1 MGQGCK
7 MKEFKD
13 SLNELLTLNNM
24 RPIDLS
30 RKLKID
36 HTIIGDWLNHNA
48 VPKLDKL
55 IKVANFF
62 DCSLDYLLQRSDIKE
77 YSKSSVSVS
86 FFERLNILISERKIC
101 PAKVM
106 DDCKISRNQFYY
118 WKHGRIP
125 VISTIESL
133 ADYFGCSVDYLV
145 GRSDRR

>member
-55 IKVANFF
+55 IKVGNFF
-62 DCSLDYLLQRSDIKE
+62 LVNLFCEGK
-77 YSKSSVSVS
+77 
-86 FFERLNILISERKIC
+86 
-101 PAKVM
+101 
-106 DDCKISRNQFYY
+106 
-118 WKHGRIP
+118 KH
-125 VISTIESL
+125 
-133 ADYFGCSVDYLV
+133 
-145 GRSDRR
+145 